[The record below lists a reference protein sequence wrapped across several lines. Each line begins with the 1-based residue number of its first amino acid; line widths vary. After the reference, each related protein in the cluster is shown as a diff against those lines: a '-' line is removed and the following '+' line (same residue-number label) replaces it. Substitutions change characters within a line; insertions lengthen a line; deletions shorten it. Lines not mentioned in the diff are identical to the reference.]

1 MTIQEDG
8 KSFSDLGVDE
18 HITAALAANGITSPF
33 EIQILTIPLALKN
46 KDLIAQGKTGSGKT
60 LAFSIPLA
68 HKLATPA
75 TKNLAPGQVRGL
87 VVVPTR
93 ELAAQVAGE
102 ISTITPGAD
111 LKVGQ
116 FYGGKSLPTQIREL
130 SRGIDIAVGT
140 PGRLLDLMKQKKL
153 DLSQVELAVLDEA
166 DEMLD
171 LGFYDAVTSILDTLP
186 KQRQTLLFSATIA
199 PQVLTLARAYMNDPI
214 QLSSSNPLETEQ
226 ENTRIEHF
234 YYRVHQLDKPDLLAK
249 ILQADGLGKTI
260 IFAQTKRNAHKLF
273 LTMQEKGFAVATIHG
288 DLPQDKREQALKN
301 FRSGKRQFIIA
312 TDVAARGIDV
322 DDITH
327 VINYDCPG
335 DENTFVHRVGRTA
348 RAGKDGI
355 AITFVEWEDA
365 HRWKQIVRALE
376 LENAEPVE
384 TYSTSGHIH
393 HDLAIPEDAKTTL
406 ASTTP
411 VTKPRTNG
419 ERRNGE
425 RRNGERRRTSGER
438 RKPTQAPSEAP
449 TEQVSERREPKR
461 RVRTRK
467 YEK

>member
-33 EIQILTIPLALKN
+33 EIQTLTIPLALKN

-68 HKLATPA
+68 HRLSTPA
-75 TKNLAPGQVRGL
+75 TKNLTPGQVRGL

-102 ISTITPGAD
+102 IAAITPGAD

-260 IFAQTKRNAHKLF
+260 IFTQTKRNAHKLF

-365 HRWKQIVRALE
+365 HRWKQVVRALD

-393 HDLAIPEDAKTTL
+393 TDLAIPESAKTTL
-406 ASTTP
+406 VSVAP
-411 VTKPRTNG
+411 VAKPRTGG
-419 ERRNGE
+419 ERRS
-425 RRNGERRRTSGER
+425 SGER
-438 RKPTQAPSEAP
+438 RSKPAQVQSEQQVA
-449 TEQVSERREPKR
+449 QVSERREPKR